1 MLLTL
6 LAGTVLPLLV
16 GLVTTRDTNSNRKAV
31 LLVLFSVLTPLLAEL
46 AHALSTQT
54 PYDLGLALFT
64 ALGTFL
70 VGVGLHYGLWKPTGA
85 AGAAQDALTRG
96 RHEAEPLGDHF

>member
-31 LLVLFSVLTPLLAEL
+31 LLVLFSVLIPLLGEL

-54 PYDLGLALFT
+54 PYDVGLALVA

-70 VGVGLHYGLWKPTGA
+70 VGVGMHYGLWKPTGA
-85 AGAAQDALTRG
+85 SASVQRFNIG
-96 RHEAEPLGDHF
+96 RHAAE